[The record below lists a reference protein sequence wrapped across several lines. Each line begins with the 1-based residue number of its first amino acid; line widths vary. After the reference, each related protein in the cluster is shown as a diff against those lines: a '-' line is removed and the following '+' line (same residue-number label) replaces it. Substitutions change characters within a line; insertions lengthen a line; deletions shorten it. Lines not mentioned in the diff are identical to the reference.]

1 MKKYLILLVLIAN
14 LGLGIQSFSAMT
26 RQERENLEK
35 QISEAYDKDDQ
46 KKLLPLVTK
55 YVNEFPDNADY
66 LNKLGVLYDNLDN
79 YSEAEKYYLKAIERG
94 NYNAISN
101 LAYVYYE
108 KEEYGKALK
117 YYKEYQKIA
126 DNTDNYFWIGASY
139 AELEDYKNAKEWFLK
154 VTKFEKDG
162 SSENRLGLIAENE
175 GNQKEASSCKRR
187 VHNVLAKTA
196 EKLFYDEN
204 CKHTADHRHP
214 KRRLHRHVHSQQKAG
229 YQCTAVGNRH
239 RFLHSF
245 FIQIFRQ
252 GTDCHRNRNQKQC
265 PKAEIPD
272 SHAGCRG
279 KGKQNGKHDFVCRHL
294 GPRVWGR

>member
-1 MKKYLILLVLIAN
+1 MDSCTFTNGYIFILGKESFDMRKYLILLVLIAN

-35 QISEAYDKDDQ
+35 QISEAYDRDDQ
-46 KKLLPLVTK
+46 KKLLPLVSK
-55 YVNEFPDNADY
+55 YVNEFPNNADY

-108 KEEYGKALK
+108 KEDYEKAIK

-139 AELEDYKNAKEWFLK
+139 EELEDYKNAKEWFLK

-175 GNQKEASSCKRR
+175 GNQKEAIKWYLASIQKG
-187 VHNVLAKTA
+187 NLWAYDNLAVLYIGLGDYDNA
-196 EKLFYDEN
+196 EKLVKKGMNLAKNSDDEDLKKEFN
-204 CKHTADHRHP
+204 ETLDIIRS
-214 KRRLHRHVHSQQKAG
+214 KR
-229 YQCTAVGNRH
+229 
-239 RFLHSF
+239 
-245 FIQIFRQ
+245 
-252 GTDCHRNRNQKQC
+252 
-265 PKAEIPD
+265 
-272 SHAGCRG
+272 
-279 KGKQNGKHDFVCRHL
+279 
-294 GPRVWGR
+294 

>member
-1 MKKYLILLVLIAN
+1 MRKYLILLVLIAN

-35 QISEAYDKDDQ
+35 QISEAYDRDDQ
-46 KKLLPLVTK
+46 KKLLPLVSK
-55 YVNEFPDNADY
+55 YVSEFPNNADY

-108 KEEYGKALK
+108 KEDYEKAIK

-139 AELEDYKNAKEWFLK
+139 EELEDYKNAKEWFLK

-175 GNQKEASSCKRR
+175 GNQKEAIKWYLASIQKG
-187 VHNVLAKTA
+187 NLWAYDNLAVLYIGLGDYDNA
-196 EKLFYDEN
+196 EKLVKKGMNLAKNSDDEDLKKEFN
-204 CKHTADHRHP
+204 ETLDIIRS
-214 KRRLHRHVHSQQKAG
+214 KR
-229 YQCTAVGNRH
+229 
-239 RFLHSF
+239 
-245 FIQIFRQ
+245 
-252 GTDCHRNRNQKQC
+252 
-265 PKAEIPD
+265 
-272 SHAGCRG
+272 
-279 KGKQNGKHDFVCRHL
+279 
-294 GPRVWGR
+294 